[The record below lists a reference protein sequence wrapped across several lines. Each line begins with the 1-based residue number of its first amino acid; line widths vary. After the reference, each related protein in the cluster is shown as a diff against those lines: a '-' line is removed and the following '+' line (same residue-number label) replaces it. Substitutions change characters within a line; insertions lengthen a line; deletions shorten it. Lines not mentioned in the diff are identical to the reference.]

1 MRLRQIGE
9 DLEKIKIVNSWLFR
23 ARSDVSLF
31 EEHSYMMMM
40 VGREGREG
48 RGRRE
53 GAYIIDGQMIEL

>member
-9 DLEKIKIVNSWLFR
+9 DLEKIKIVRSWLFR

-31 EEHSYMMMM
+31 EEHLYMMM
-40 VGREGREG
+40 VG

-53 GAYIIDGQMIEL
+53 GAYITDGQMIEV